1 MRTSA
6 DTMNLATHC
15 EAQLL
20 GAMAMQ
26 AHAADKARAAWGE
39 LFVRHRNYLF
49 VVASRAYGS
58 FLGEDGVVDLVSD
71 TFRRAFEWCGRQPD
85 ADLVRAQF
93 TSPDADETRRR
104 VLGWLGAIAQ
114 GLFRD
119 RFREESAEAEK
130 ADQFHED
137 WLRSQA
143 EEPEGAPEP
152 SRHHLDAALAALSQ
166 NEADALR
173 ASLPWYDPDTQSF
186 NVPRGEA
193 SRLAELL
200 GTNPETLRQ
209 RRHRALQHIREYLEK
224 AGYTFPSQ
232 EEES

>member
-1 MRTSA
+1 
-6 DTMNLATHC
+6 MNLTTLD
-15 EAQLL
+15 EAELL
-20 GAMAMQ
+20 GTMAMQ
-26 AHAADKARAAWGE
+26 AHAADAARAAWGE

-85 ADLVRAQF
+85 PGQVRAQF

-119 RFREESAEAEK
+119 RFREVADAAEK

-137 WLRSQA
+137 WQRCQA
-143 EEPEGAPEP
+143 EEPEDAPES
-152 SRHHLDAALAALSQ
+152 SRHHLDAALDTLSQ
-166 NEADALR
+166 HEADALR

-186 NVPRGEA
+186 NLPRGEA

-209 RRHRALQHIREYLEK
+209 RRHRALQRIKEYLKK
-224 AGYTFPSQ
+224 AGYTFPSK
-232 EEES
+232 EEEL